1 MKELENKAFAV
12 PVELK
17 EAGEDGILHLT
28 CYGLAFGNVDSY
40 GDIILPTSCNRFL
53 KSEDAG
59 RLRFCI
65 NHDMHKVVG
74 KVTSM
79 EADEYGLKL
88 EVDVLPTTD
97 GKDLQI
103 LLKAGA
109 IDEFSIGYITEDSE
123 YDRDGHRLLKD
134 ITIWEVSAV
143 SRAANPKAVVTGLK
157 EEGDQG
163 KIDLEKMSDE
173 ELNSLAGAVEN
184 EQYSRMLNNL

>member
-40 GDIILPTSCNRFL
+40 GDIILPTACNRFL
-53 KSEDAG
+53 KSEDAK
-59 RLRFCI
+59 RVRFCTM
-65 NHDMHKVVG
+65 HDMHTVVG
-74 KVTSM
+74 KIVSM
-79 EADEYGLKL
+79 EADDYGLKL
-88 EVDVLPTTD
+88 EVDILPTAA

-109 IDEFSIGYITEDSE
+109 IDEFSIGYLTEEAD
-123 YDRDGHRLLKD
+123 YDREGHRLLKD

-143 SRAANPKAVVTGLK
+143 SRAANPKAVVTDMK